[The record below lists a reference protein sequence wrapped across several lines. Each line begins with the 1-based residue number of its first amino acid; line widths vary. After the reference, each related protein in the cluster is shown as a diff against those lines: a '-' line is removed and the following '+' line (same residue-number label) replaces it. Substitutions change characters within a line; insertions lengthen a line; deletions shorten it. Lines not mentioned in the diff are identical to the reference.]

1 MGRLVVTE
9 FMTLDGVMEAPGFE
23 EHRDGKNTWA
33 LSTTTEDQQRF
44 KVDELF
50 AAGAILLG
58 RVTYQIW
65 ATFWPDA
72 PKDAGLADRIN
83 ALEKYVV
90 STTLRDPTWNNTKVI
105 RSDLAGE
112 VRGLKERSDGD
123 VLVFGSAELVDS
135 LLELDLVDELRIML
149 FPIVLGSGKRLFRDE
164 RDVSHFRLV
173 GTRTFDSG
181 VVLLT
186 YEPSAEAP
194 SSPYV
199 ESFAWTD
206 EQIASW
212 EAGQDAGRVLASIL
226 FTDVVD
232 RPRRGARGSSMA
244 PTDRPARPGRA
255 RRDRPLPRPPH
266 QDDRRR
272 RPRDLRRADPC
283 APLRVRHDRVAG
295 RRGARHPRRD
305 PHRGDRDG
313 RWRRRW
319 DRRPHRVSAAGR
331 GAGAHGRR
339 HPDRSRPGD
348 GRRPLLRTLGDH
360 QPPRGAGRVGALR
373 GIDDERRLTMETVR
387 SADGTTIAFDR
398 LGEGPPVVLVCGGS
412 VDRSDDAPVA
422 DRLASSFTVFNYDR
436 RGRGDSGDTQP
447 YAIEREVEDAGAVIE
462 AAGGTANL
470 WGSSSGAALAL
481 ICAEQ
486 GVPISKLALWEP
498 PYIPEGVPRPPA
510 DQVEQYETMVA
521 EDRRGD
527 AVEYFMS
534 KVVGMPPEFVAGARS
549 QPWWGKTEAL
559 AHTLAYDARIMGDY
573 SLPIERAASVKV
585 PTAVFAGGADMPW
598 MRDTAAALADAL
610 PNGEV
615 RFLDGQ
621 GHDVDPAVLAP
632 ALEEF
637 FRSA

>member
-33 LSTTTEDQQRF
+33 LTTTTEDQQRF

-83 ALEKYVV
+83 DLEKYVV
-90 STTLRDPTWNNTKVI
+90 STTLREPTWNNTKVI

-173 GTRTFDSG
+173 GTRAFDSG

-212 EAGQDAGRVLASIL
+212 EAGQDADRVLASIL

-232 RPRRGARGSSMA
+232 S
-244 PTDRPARPGRA
+244 TGRA
-255 RRDRPLPRPPH
+255 AALG
-266 QDDRRR
+266 DRRWR
-272 RPRDLRRADPC
+272 QLID
-283 APLRVRHDRVAG
+283 RHDRVA
-295 RRGARHPRRD
+295 RAEI
-305 PHRGDRDG
+305 DRF
-313 RWRRRW
+313 
-319 DRRPHRVSAAGR
+319 
-331 GAGAHGRR
+331 HGRLIKTT
-339 HPDRSRPGD
+339 GD
-348 GRRPLLRTLGDH
+348 GVLATFDAPTR
-360 QPPRGAGRVGALR
+360 ALR
-373 GIDDERRLTMETVR
+373 CAFAMIGSLDDAGLGIRAAIHTGEIVVGEGDVGGIGVHIAARLLAEAGKHKVVVTRTVR
-387 SADGTTIAFDR
+387 DLATGTDLSFAPLGTTSLR
-398 LGEGPPVVLVCGGS
+398 
-412 VDRSDDAPVA
+412 
-422 DRLASSFTVFNYDR
+422 
-436 RGRGDSGDTQP
+436 
-447 YAIEREVEDAGAVIE
+447 
-462 AAGGTANL
+462 
-470 WGSSSGAALAL
+470 
-481 ICAEQ
+481 
-486 GVPISKLALWEP
+486 GVPGEWELF
-498 PYIPEGVPRPPA
+498 EA
-510 DQVEQYETMVA
+510 STTK
-521 EDRRGD
+521 GD
-527 AVEYFMS
+527 
-534 KVVGMPPEFVAGARS
+534 
-549 QPWWGKTEAL
+549 
-559 AHTLAYDARIMGDY
+559 
-573 SLPIERAASVKV
+573 
-585 PTAVFAGGADMPW
+585 
-598 MRDTAAALADAL
+598 
-610 PNGEV
+610 
-615 RFLDGQ
+615 
-621 GHDVDPAVLAP
+621 
-632 ALEEF
+632 
-637 FRSA
+637 

>member
-72 PKDAGLADRIN
+72 PKEAGLADRIN

-90 STTLRDPTWNNTKVI
+90 STILREPTWNNTKVI

-173 GTRTFDSG
+173 GTRAFDSG

-186 YEPSAEAP
+186 YEPSTEAP

-212 EAGQDAGRVLASIL
+212 EAGQDADRVLASIL

-232 RPRRGARGSSMA
+232 S
-244 PTDRPARPGRA
+244 TGRA
-255 RRDRPLPRPPH
+255 AALG
-266 QDDRRR
+266 DRRWR
-272 RPRDLRRADPC
+272 QLID
-283 APLRVRHDRVAG
+283 RHDRVVRAEIDRFHGRLIKTTGDGVLATFDAPTRALRCAFAMIGSLDEAG
-295 RRGARHPRRD
+295 SASAPRSTPGRSSWAMETWVGSASTSPLGCWPRRGSARSWSLEPFAT
-305 PHRGDRDG
+305 
-313 RWRRRW
+313 WRRA
-319 DRRPHRVSAAGR
+319 PTCPS
-331 GAGAHGRR
+331 
-339 HPDRSRPGD
+339 HPW
-348 GRRPLLRTLGDH
+348 
-360 QPPRGAGRVGALR
+360 
-373 GIDDERRLTMETVR
+373 
-387 SADGTTIAFDR
+387 
-398 LGEGPPVVLVCGGS
+398 GPP
-412 VDRSDDAPVA
+412 
-422 DRLASSFTVFNYDR
+422 AS
-436 RGRGDSGDTQP
+436 
-447 YAIEREVEDAGAVIE
+447 AGCRAS
-462 AAGGTANL
+462 
-470 WGSSSGAALAL
+470 GSSSASTTKGA
-481 ICAEQ
+481 
-486 GVPISKLALWEP
+486 
-498 PYIPEGVPRPPA
+498 
-510 DQVEQYETMVA
+510 
-521 EDRRGD
+521 
-527 AVEYFMS
+527 
-534 KVVGMPPEFVAGARS
+534 
-549 QPWWGKTEAL
+549 
-559 AHTLAYDARIMGDY
+559 
-573 SLPIERAASVKV
+573 
-585 PTAVFAGGADMPW
+585 
-598 MRDTAAALADAL
+598 
-610 PNGEV
+610 
-615 RFLDGQ
+615 
-621 GHDVDPAVLAP
+621 
-632 ALEEF
+632 
-637 FRSA
+637 